1 VTGLRLTINNITHIG
16 VPLAAG
22 SVGALLGIAPV
33 FWACAAILGVSSFLS
48 HRDRQG
54 E

>member
-1 VTGLRLTINNITHIG
+1 

-33 FWACAAILGVSSFLS
+33 FWTSAVILLVSGWMC
-48 HRDRQG
+48 HTDRQDK
-54 E
+54 